1 MPAVHG
7 IQGPLQ
13 PAFCSP
19 VFLSFSKFS
28 HHSSSVMAS
37 VWILEEKVGALELL
51 HTEKKD
57 LNFRIGSNSNYSV
70 TIGKLLNILVAS
82 SFQFYKMRIL
92 PLLTS

>member
-51 HTEKKD
+51 HTERKD

-70 TIGKLLNILVAS
+70 TIGKLL
-82 SFQFYKMRIL
+82 K
-92 PLLTS
+92 LTAPRGFFFLI